1 MIGGVALRVTSP
13 VLVGRVAEAAQLWA
27 AFERAVAGS
36 PATVV
41 VAGEAGVGKTRLVSE
56 LLARARARGAGAG
69 RRLPGR
75 GRGGG
80 RLRADGGGAAPA
92 RRAAGAGGAG
102 AGACR
107 RASRAGP
114 AGARAGRAR
123 RVSILTRRI
132 GRGRDHGRARAGPA
146 IRAAAG
152 GAAPAGR
159 ARRGA
164 AGGRGPA
171 LGRPVHQE
179 PAGLPGPQSAGRGGA
194 GADLLQ

>member
-13 VLVGRVAEAAQLWA
+13 VLVGRVAEAAQLWSA
-27 AFERAVAGS
+27 AAW
-36 PATVV
+36 TW
-41 VAGEAGVGKTRLVSE
+41 
-56 LLARARARGAGAG
+56 AR
-69 RRLPGR
+69 
-75 GRGGG
+75 GG

-132 GRGRDHGRARAGPA
+132 GRGRGHGRARAGPA
-146 IRAAAG
+146 I
-152 GAAPAGR
+152 
-159 ARRGA
+159 
-164 AGGRGPA
+164 
-171 LGRPVHQE
+171 
-179 PAGLPGPQSAGRGGA
+179 
-194 GADLLQ
+194 